1 MRVNP
6 QQLMDDGYIIIR
18 ECIPRDQLHALRE
31 NYEILVERQGGRS
44 WLSTS
49 AQPRLAANTLVD
61 ESTANTVE
69 IWLHENTLGVIQQLL
84 CQPEAG
90 VAAMW
95 LMCSPTRDHG
105 PASWHRDIHPIDMAP
120 LRALQMDM
128 LENKPRYLQ
137 WNIPLYDDDVFW
149 VVPGSHRRL
158 NTEAEN
164 RQLRDNAHVPL
175 PDSISVDL
183 KAGDG
188 VVYSNFLL
196 HWGSNYSTKLRRT
209 LHGGHSIFTHYQ
221 DLRFT
226 KSLSPTARETF
237 EGWRRRSA
245 TLQDLTESALRA
257 IIDRDANAYREAL
270 EELQPGAG
278 AKGKLVLT
286 IYLCKAAYHIH
297 ILKRPDFE
305 SLPDDIRR
313 RAGGE
318 HTITLNWGP
327 KFSGRFS
334 QVEADILWA
343 RFGILDEKLKGD
355 QEYFVPGF
363 QSGPMRYFFEEMPS
377 DFGVDEFIGSWDT

>member
-1 MRVNP
+1 MKVNP
-6 QQLMDDGYIIIR
+6 QQLMDYGYIIIR
-18 ECIPRDQLHALRE
+18 ECIPRSRLDALRE

-44 WLSTS
+44 WLSAS
-49 AQPRLAANTLVD
+49 AQPRLAANALVD
-61 ESTANTVE
+61 EATANTVE
-69 IWLHENTLGVIQQLL
+69 IWLHENTLGVSQQLL

-105 PASWHRDIHPIDMAP
+105 PANWHRDIHPIDMAP

-158 NTEAEN
+158 NTDAEN
-164 RQLRDNAHVPL
+164 QQLRDNAHVPL
-175 PDSISVDL
+175 PDSVPVAL

-196 HWGSNYSTKLRRT
+196 HWGSNYSAKLRRT
-209 LHGGHSIFTHYQ
+209 LHGGHSIFTYYQ
-221 DLRFT
+221 DLGFT
-226 KSLSPTARETF
+226 KSLSPAAREAF

-245 TLQDLTESALRA
+245 TQQDLTESALRA
-257 IIDRDANAYREAL
+257 IIKGDANAYREAL
-270 EELQPGAG
+270 DGLQPGSG

-286 IYLCKAAYHIH
+286 IYLCKAANHIH
-297 ILKRPDFE
+297 VLKRSDFE
-305 SLPDDIRR
+305 NLPEEVRM
-313 RAGGE
+313 RARGE

-327 KFSGRFS
+327 EFSSRFS
-334 QVEADILWA
+334 QEEADRLWA

-355 QEYFVPGF
+355 QECFVPGF
-363 QSGPMRYFFEEMPS
+363 QSGPMRYFFEEMPT
-377 DFGVDEFIGSWDT
+377 DFGVNEFIGSWES